1 MSDLFPDLTSD
12 SDHVIAP
19 SEPQE
24 QVTLYPDDNP
34 TTMNSGMILEAIT
47 TLSSNLGPEPPS
59 ESLVAGSRN
68 GFVDEQSSSDS
79 DDTYDDFDPTS
90 CESDFIYYRCP
101 PPEVSQS
108 TRTQGQRDNM
118 IPGHCLS

>member
-24 QVTLYPDDNP
+24 QATLYPDDNP
-34 TTMNSGMILEAIT
+34 TTMNSGTILEAII

-59 ESLVAGSRN
+59 KSLVAGSWN
-68 GFVDEQSSSDS
+68 GSVDEQSSGDS
-79 DDTYDDFDPTS
+79 DDTPDDSDTTS
-90 CESDFIYYRCP
+90 WELDAYYRCP
-101 PPEVSQS
+101 PPEVSQYTS
-108 TRTQGQRDNM
+108 TQGQLDNM
-118 IPGHCLS
+118 FPGHHIS